1 MPPLAQPDPTQLR
14 PSSQDAPAVELLGIS
29 KTFPGVRANDDISLV
44 LRRGEVHCLLGEN
57 GAGKST
63 LMAILAGMQ
72 QPDSGQIRVSGEDVR
87 IASPRTALKLGIG
100 TVYQHSTLV
109 GALTVL

>member
-1 MPPLAQPDPTQLR
+1 VPPLAQREHPKLAPASDQT
-14 PSSQDAPAVELLGIS
+14 PAVELLEITKS
-29 KTFPGVRANDDISLV
+29 FPGVLANDKVSLV

-72 QPDSGQIRVSGEDVR
+72 QPDSGHIRVDGQETEID
-87 IASPRTALKLGIG
+87 SPRAALNLGIG
-100 TVYQHSTLV
+100 TVY
-109 GALTVL
+109 